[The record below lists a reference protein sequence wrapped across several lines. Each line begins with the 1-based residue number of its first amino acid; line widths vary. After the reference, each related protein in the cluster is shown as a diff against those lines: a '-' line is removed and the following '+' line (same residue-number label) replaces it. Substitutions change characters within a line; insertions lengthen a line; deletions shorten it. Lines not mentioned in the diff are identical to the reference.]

1 MRDLIRLIGLYR
13 SYWAWIAL
21 SLAISTVATLANIGL
36 MATSGWF
43 ITAMGLAGV
52 TTHAMNFFTPAAL
65 IRLFAILRTGGRY
78 ADRLVSHEATFRL
91 LASLRSWLFARLVPL
106 APAALDDLRSGDLM
120 TRLKS
125 DIDRLELVFLR
136 LLSPLATAILTGAV
150 ITTVVAHFDGPLG
163 GLVAGLM
170 LVAGV
175 AMPAAIAMQSR
186 RDGEAIAELSAEI
199 RMRLVDDL
207 GGLAPLAITGADKA
221 HRARLDAYFDTLL
234 ELEARQAN
242 RTAWGQAGIGL
253 SADAALILTLAVGIP
268 LVIATRITGPD
279 LAMLALLLPASFEAF
294 SAVPGAFG
302 GIAATLRSARRI
314 FALVDRPAPILD
326 LIEPV
331 AAPSRFDLVIDAVS
345 LTYPGGSRPALDDV
359 TLAIPAGTHIAI
371 AGQSGSGK
379 SSLAELLVR
388 FRDPTIGEIRLG
400 GVSIR
405 DMAIDDLRQRI
416 VLVPQR
422 PHLFT
427 ATIADNLRIAN
438 QDADAAALAKALA
451 DVGLDSLIATLPL
464 GLQTPIGAQGA
475 RLSGGEARR
484 LAIARALLTD
494 ARIVIL
500 DEPSEGLDGQTEQNL
515 MTMLAIRFAGRT
527 LIVMTHSAAIFSQMP
542 TTLRLD

>member
-1 MRDLIRLIGLYR
+1 
-13 SYWAWIAL
+13 
-21 SLAISTVATLANIGL
+21 
-36 MATSGWF
+36 
-43 ITAMGLAGV
+43 
-52 TTHAMNFFTPAAL
+52 
-65 IRLFAILRTGGRY
+65 
-78 ADRLVSHEATFRL
+78 
-91 LASLRSWLFARLVPL
+91 
-106 APAALDDLRSGDLM
+106 
-120 TRLKS
+120 
-125 DIDRLELVFLR
+125 
-136 LLSPLATAILTGAV
+136 
-150 ITTVVAHFDGPLG
+150 
-163 GLVAGLM
+163 
-170 LVAGV
+170 
-175 AMPAAIAMQSR
+175 
-186 RDGEAIAELSAEI
+186 
-199 RMRLVDDL
+199 
-207 GGLAPLAITGADKA
+207 
-221 HRARLDAYFDTLL
+221 
-234 ELEARQAN
+234 
-242 RTAWGQAGIGL
+242 
-253 SADAALILTLAVGIP
+253 
-268 LVIATRITGPD
+268 
-279 LAMLALLLPASFEAF
+279 
-294 SAVPGAFG
+294 
-302 GIAATLRSARRI
+302 
-314 FALVDRPAPILD
+314 

-379 SSLAELLVR
+379 SSLAELLIR

-405 DMAIDDLRQRI
+405 DMAIEDLRQRI